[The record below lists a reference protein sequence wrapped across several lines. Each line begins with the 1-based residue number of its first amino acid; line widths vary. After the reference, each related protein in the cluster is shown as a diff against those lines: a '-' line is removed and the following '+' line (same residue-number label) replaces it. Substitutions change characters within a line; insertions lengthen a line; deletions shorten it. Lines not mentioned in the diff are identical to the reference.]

1 MLSERAKKVN
11 PSATLVITAK
21 AKAMAKKGIDVVSFA
36 AGQPDF
42 LPPKNVL
49 DAAIQSIRN
58 GNTKYTPATGIPE
71 LKQAVADKFKRD
83 NNLDYSPSQISIN
96 CGAKHSIYNICQA
109 IVDRGDEVIIPVPYW
124 VSYPEFV
131 TLAGGTSV
139 FVETDSQFKITADA
153 IKEKITGRTKLIILN
168 SPSNPTGAVIREDEL
183 KKIADLAVEHN
194 IYVISDEIYEKIIYG
209 KKHFSIASL
218 NDKIKSL
225 TFTVNG
231 MSKAY
236 AMPGWRLGYLAGPQ
250 EAVDAISR
258 IQENSTSNPSSIVQ
272 DAALEALNGPQEFL
286 KGFVSEF
293 EKRRDYIVNALNNI
307 KGVSCNKP
315 DGAFYVFPK
324 VETKNSVKL
333 CEEMLE
339 KANVA
344 CIPGAPFG
352 KEGYIRLSYA
362 ASMGQ
367 IEKGI
372 ARLKEFLEKL

>member
-1 MLSERAKKVN
+1 MLSERAQKVN

-21 AKAMAKKGIDVVSFA
+21 AKAMAKEGIDVVSFA

-42 LPPKNVL
+42 LPPQNVL
-49 DAAIQSIRN
+49 DAAIESIKA

-71 LKQAVADKFKRD
+71 LKQAVVEKFKRD
-83 NNLDYSPSQISIN
+83 NNLDYNPSQISIN

-109 IVDRGDEVIIPVPYW
+109 IVDKGDEVIIPVPYW
-124 VSYPEFV
+124 VSYPEFI

-139 FVETDSQFKITADA
+139 FVETDEQFKITADA
-153 IKEKITGRTKLIILN
+153 IKEKITGKTKLIILN
-168 SPSNPTGAVIREDEL
+168 SPSNPTGAVIEEEEL
-183 KKIADLAVEHN
+183 KRIAELAVENN
-194 IYVISDEIYEKIIYG
+194 IYVISDEIYEKIIYR
-209 KKHFSIASL
+209 KKHVSIASL
-218 NDKIKSL
+218 NDEIKAL

-231 MSKAY
+231 MSKSY

-258 IQENSTSNPSSIVQ
+258 IQENSTSNPASIVQ

-286 KGFVSEF
+286 IDFVKQFKE
-293 EKRRDYIVNALNNI
+293 RRNYIVNALNEI
-307 KGVSCNKP
+307 KGVSCNTP

-324 VETKNSVKL
+324 VDTADSVKL
-333 CEEMLE
+333 CEELLD
-339 KANVA
+339 KAHVA

-362 ASMGQ
+362 ASMEM
-367 IEKGI
+367 IEKGL
-372 ARLKEFLEKL
+372 ARLKEFLEK